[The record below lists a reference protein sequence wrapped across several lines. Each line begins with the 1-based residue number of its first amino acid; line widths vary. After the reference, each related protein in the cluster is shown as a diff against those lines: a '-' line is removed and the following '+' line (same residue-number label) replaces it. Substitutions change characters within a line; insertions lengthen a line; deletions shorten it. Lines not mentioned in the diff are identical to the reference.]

1 MMFTHISRYY
11 AVETTFFSTAN
22 GREHAYKRR
31 RFLPDPAGMH
41 ALTEVTVT
49 QGDRL
54 DRITAQSLGDAE
66 HFWRICDMN
75 RAMNPSDLTGEIGRK
90 LIIPLPGFES

>member
-1 MMFTHISRYY
+1 MFTHESRYY
-11 AVETTFFSTAN
+11 AVETAVFSTAD
-22 GREHAYKRR
+22 GREHSYKRR

-41 ALTEVTVT
+41 ARAEVTVT

-54 DRITAQSLGDAE
+54 DRITAQSLGDPE

-75 RAMNPSDLTGEIGRK
+75 RAMNPPDLTSEIGRK
-90 LIIPLPGFES
+90 LVIPLPGFES